1 MPELFTTS
9 LSHRPLERRIVL
21 MISSIVVA
29 AIIFSVLTYQ
39 YYMRNSSE
47 VQNIAIEQI
56 QNTTLVKVSDL
67 THLLRNKLDLITV
80 NLELLSSSPVFIDQR
95 IEVGKNMLNAA
106 QKTTANVVDF
116 YNWVDSNGTTIWS
129 SSYANNTADVKF
141 KEFSTAS
148 QLYFGRVKDTLAP
161 VYSNRLRLID
171 GQSGVLIIF
180 PIVDTQN
187 QTLIKNNNT
196 NKGFKGA
203 ILAGIGSHSLNKF
216 LENQISPLSSANISL
231 VDSNG
236 TMILTDIPKLINANI
251 FDKKFNSL
259 MERSVADNKRGRTM
273 IEVMRS
279 AILNPK
285 TGSTDIVSG
294 GKDLTISYA
303 PVLSNGIHYFTA
315 ILMLPH
321 TLASSLEDL
330 VVQQRNFAIGAML
343 IIILS
348 SIGIFFVITY
358 WNKGLRKVV
367 YIQTKELEETTE
379 KLTYHDK
386 LQKEFIDI
394 AAHEFRTPIQSVLGY
409 SEMVHSNLKNF
420 EQYFDKII
428 RNARRLE
435 KLTEDILDV
444 SRIES
449 KNLQLSKSDF
459 DLNQTIKQVIEDHQ
473 KEALDKEVK
482 IVFESKKNVPP
493 TLYADEAR
501 LQQVIDNLL
510 SNAINF
516 TKNGTITIT
525 TYKAQVDTNAEN
537 NEPGKES
544 IVVEIKDTGTGINP
558 EMLPRLFEKFATRSE
573 SGTGLGLYISK
584 SIVDSHG
591 GKIWAYNNRDGKGA
605 TFTFTLPIYQKKV
618 KK

>member
-1 MPELFTTS
+1 M
-9 LSHRPLERRIVL
+9 SHRPLERRIVL

-67 THLLRNKLDLITV
+67 THLLRNELDLITV
-80 NLELLSSSPVFIDQR
+80 NLELLSSSPEFIAQR
-95 IEVGKNMLNAA
+95 KEVGKIMLNAA

-161 VYSNRLRLID
+161 VHSNRLRLIG
-171 GQSGVLIIF
+171 GQSGILIIY
-180 PIVDTQN
+180 PIIDTQN

-203 ILAGIGSHSLNKF
+203 ILAGISSHSLNKF

-259 MERSVADNKRGRTM
+259 AERSVADNKRGRTM

-285 TGSTDIVSG
+285 IGTTDIVSG
-294 GKDLTISYA
+294 GKDLTVSYA

-315 ILMLPH
+315 ILILPH

-330 VVQQRNFAIGAML
+330 VVQQKNFAIVAMV
-343 IIILS
+343 IIVLS

-367 YIQTKELEETTE
+367 YIQTKELQETTE

-409 SEMVHSNLKNF
+409 SEMIHSNLKNF

-473 KEALDKEVK
+473 KEALDKELK
-482 IVFESKKNVPP
+482 IVYESKKNVPP
-493 TLYADEAR
+493 TIYADEAR
-501 LQQVIDNLL
+501 LQQVINNLL
-510 SNAINF
+510 YNAINF

-525 TYKAQVDTNAEN
+525 TYTAQVDTNAEN

-605 TFTFTLPIYQKKV
+605 TFTFTLPIYQKMA